1 MNKILLFTLLFCLE
15 LSTVAS
21 NQGTPRPNPIAPHGL
36 QQKRVSEINID
47 SFTVSISRKDLI
59 ISLTTFENVEVSAS
73 LMSIVG
79 QKVGQWKWQWDDT
92 GKQTKKLSIEE
103 IPSGIYIFTMK
114 IGDKN
119 LSRKLIV

>member
-1 MNKILLFTLLFCLE
+1 MNKILLFILLSSLE
-15 LSTVAS
+15 LPITARNPNRILG
-21 NQGTPRPNPIAPHGL
+21 NQRDKLGIE
-36 QQKRVSEINID
+36 QKVVSDVIFD
-47 SFTVSISRKDLI
+47 SFAVAISGKDLI
-59 ISLTTFENVEVSAS
+59 ISLTSFENTDVNAS

-79 QKVGQWKWQWDDT
+79 QKVGHWKWQWDAS

-114 IGDKN
+114 IGEKN